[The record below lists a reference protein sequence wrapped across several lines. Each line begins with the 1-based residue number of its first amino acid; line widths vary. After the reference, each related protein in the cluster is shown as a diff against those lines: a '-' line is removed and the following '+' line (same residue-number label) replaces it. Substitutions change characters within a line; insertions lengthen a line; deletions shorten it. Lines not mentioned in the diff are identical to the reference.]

1 MSLDFEDHPHVAV
14 KSLKKA
20 SWSDTDFEDV
30 VRAEVRNLE
39 MLRNMNHPHLI
50 SAIAYYKRGKK
61 HYIMFP
67 WASQGSLRK
76 LWEKDPPALEPY
88 YLEWFFTQLCG
99 LSGAIMKLH
108 HQSDNAP
115 YGSRQSNTERSL
127 RHGDLKPE
135 NILCFENSA
144 EPSDRRADQCILKI
158 TDVGLS
164 KPHDRVTQMR
174 ITGTRTIAGT
184 IMYEPPEVELDKD
197 KPRSRRYDIWSMGCI
212 YLEFLVWILYGVKG
226 LTRFNQDLSVLG
238 TTTRFYHID
247 EKTKTAQLNKDVQ
260 KWIDHI
266 RQDPRCSEN
275 TALRCL
281 LELII
286 EGLLVPDV
294 QNPGVKRTR
303 TLRPDE
309 YIPSSGVAINIR
321 APTIRAEGTDIQ
333 SHGGR
338 LAANDMYEELRQIL
352 CDATSSEIEWMKW
365 DAPTQQWPGLFGNRL
380 DPSNIVKQG
389 FRNGEVHQAT
399 QRFCNLVF

>member
-1 MSLDFEDHPHVAV
+1 MSLDFENHPRVAV
-14 KSLKKA
+14 KSLKRA
-20 SWSDTDFEDV
+20 SWSNADFEDV

-39 MLRNMNHPHLI
+39 MLKNMNHPHLI

-67 WASQGSLRK
+67 WAGQGSLRK
-76 LWEKDPPALEPY
+76 LWEKDPPALDPR
-88 YLEWFFTQLCG
+88 YLKWFFTQLCG
-99 LSGAIMKLH
+99 LSEAIAKLH
-108 HQSDNAP
+108 HQPDDTSS
-115 YGSRQSNTERSL
+115 GSPQPNTERSL

-144 EPSDRRADQCILKI
+144 EPSDRKAHQCILKI

-174 ITGTRTIAGT
+174 ITGTRTMAGT

-212 YLEFLVWILYGVKG
+212 YLEFLIWILYGAKG

-247 EKTKTAQLNKDVQ
+247 EKTKTARLNKEVQ

-266 RQDPRCSEN
+266 KQDPRCPEN
-275 TALRCL
+275 TALRRL

-286 EGLLVPDV
+286 EGLLVPNV
-294 QNPGVKRTR
+294 HNPGVKRTR
-303 TLRPDE
+303 TLRPDAE
-309 YIPSSGVAINIR
+309 FTTPSGHSIIVRSSTFRPEDTG
-321 APTIRAEGTDIQ
+321 IQ
-333 SHGGR
+333 SYGCR
-338 LAANDMYEELRQIL
+338 LAANDMYEEMKEIL
-352 CDATSSEIEWMKW
+352 NDAISSETEWMKW
-365 DAPTQQWPGLFGNRL
+365 DAPTQQGPGLFGNQL

-389 FRNGEVHQAT
+389 FRNREVH
-399 QRFCNLVF
+399 